1 MNSSDKL
8 KEQKEIIVKTV
19 LSRYP
24 DVQAIYL
31 FGSHGTD
38 GEWPDSDVDI
48 ALLFR
53 AATAGQ
59 IGSLTMSDLK
69 FELEKTLNKK
79 LDMVNLRLMNTVF
92 QKEIIE
98 ADGRIYCGDEYKADE
113 FEMLTISKYQR
124 LNEERRGIIE
134 NALAGGS
141 FYNL

>member
-69 FELEKTLNKK
+69 FELERTLNKK